1 MVSLVNE
8 YQMQVI
14 LDKITISRNRNVD
27 NTKWVE
33 LLAQR
38 AGCVAE
44 ILILRQTIAIL
55 DLKYEVEH
63 KTYQI
68 LDAKV
73 RKINAKI
80 ISINRKLRKF

>member
-1 MVSLVNE
+1 MGG
-8 YQMQVI
+8 
-14 LDKITISRNRNVD
+14 TSRPTCR
-27 NTKWVE
+27 
-33 LLAQR
+33 LCA
-38 AGCVAE
+38 AE
-44 ILILRQTIAIL
+44 MLILRQTIAIL

-73 RKINAKI
+73 QKINAKI

>member
-1 MVSLVNE
+1 MVNE
-8 YQMQVI
+8 AQMKVI
-14 LDKITISRNRNVD
+14 LDKIAVSRTRNVD
-27 NTKWVE
+27 NTEWVE

-38 AGCVAE
+38 AGCVTE
-44 ILILRQTIAIL
+44 ILILQQTIANL
-55 DLKYEVEH
+55 DLKNEVEH

-80 ISINRKLRKF
+80 ISINRKLRIY